1 MNIDFKRNY
10 ERILFYFLNKGLAM
24 FKYVLSFFLVG
35 SIMAAEDY
43 KIVEG
48 DIALKL
54 SSDKAS
60 FLRSSNR
67 WPGGVIPWMID
78 PADAGNRALIKAVK
92 SALDLL
98 NTNTN
103 LVFKR
108 ATTEDKNWIVFT
120 TKNEGCFSYV
130 GMQGGPQEVNL
141 SRGCH
146 QELIVSHE
154 ILHAIGMEH
163 EQSRED
169 RDNYLTI
176 IWDNIKENQVHNFS
190 KVPRSNF
197 GEYNL
202 NSIMHYGS
210 FSFTKNGRPTMVT
223 RDGKTFEQ
231 NLKYFTKGDQ
241 EAVNS
246 FYPVKFNFNLDLVD
260 LSFEQDGKEVTYVQ
274 LKTNPEM
281 IKSIE
286 SLIYKVNGGEPTE
299 ATNWDNNFRVSF
311 PTLVGRNVVHI
322 TFNLKDGTKEEA
334 EFTYFFIERNLRV
347 DCEFSAKRFFS
358 DDSKTFS
365 VPITYEGDDPLVES
379 HELRDFFAK
388 VQAMYNTETNNME
401 LKLTVGREGGL
412 IRDEEKEE
420 RTFTVPETGK
430 FSVEIDRAELTC
442 NAINEAL

>member
-1 MNIDFKRNY
+1 
-10 ERILFYFLNKGLAM
+10 M

-67 WPGGVIPWMID
+67 WPGGVVPWTID
-78 PADAGNRALIKAVK
+78 PNDAGNRPLIKAVK
-92 SALDLL
+92 GALDLL
-98 NTNTN
+98 NKNTN
-103 LVFKR
+103 LVFKK
-108 ATTEDKNWIVFT
+108 ATNEDKNYIVFT

-130 GMQGGPQEVNL
+130 GLQGGAQEVNL

-169 RDNYLTI
+169 RDNYLKI
-176 IWDNIKENQVHNFS
+176 NWGNIKEDQVHNFD

-210 FSFTKNGRPTMVT
+210 FSFTKNGQPTMIT
-223 RDGKTFEQ
+223 RDGKTFQQ
-231 NLKYFTKGDQ
+231 NLRYFTKGDQ
-241 EAVNS
+241 EAVNA

-260 LSFEQDGKEVTYVQ
+260 LSFEQDGKETTFVQ
-274 LKTNPEM
+274 LKTEPQM
-281 IKSIE
+281 IKSIA
-286 SLIYKVNGGEPTE
+286 SVIYKINGGEPSDE
-299 ATNWDNNFRVSF
+299 VTNWDNNFRVGF
-311 PTLVGRNVVHI
+311 TTLVGRNVIHI

-334 EFTYFFIERNLRV
+334 EFTYFYNERNVKV
-347 DCEFSAKRFFS
+347 DCEFSTKRLFS
-358 DDSKTFS
+358 DDETTFS
-365 VPITYEGDDPLVES
+365 VPITYDGDEPLVES

-388 VQAMYNTETNNME
+388 AQASYNTETNTME
-401 LKLTVGREGGL
+401 LKLTVGRESGL
-412 IRDEEKEE
+412 IREEEKEE
-420 RTFTVPETGK
+420 RSFTISENGK
-430 FSVEIDRAELTC
+430 FSVEIDKADLSC
-442 NAINEAL
+442 NVINEVL